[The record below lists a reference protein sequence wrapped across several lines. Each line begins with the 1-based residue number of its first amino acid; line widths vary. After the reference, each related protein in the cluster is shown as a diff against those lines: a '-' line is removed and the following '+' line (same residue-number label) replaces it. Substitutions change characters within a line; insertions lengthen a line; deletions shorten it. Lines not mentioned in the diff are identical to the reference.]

1 MKYCFR
7 LGCYIGVGSKYLLL
21 EFVLKV
27 ELIEFVDKWLCILGR
42 EEKLKLMEGFKIKR
56 L

>member
-1 MKYCFR
+1 MKYCLR
-7 LGCYIGVGSKYLLL
+7 LGCYIGVGSKHLLL

-27 ELIEFVDKWLCILGR
+27 EPIEFADKWLCILGR